1 MKKRLFSLYIKYKII
16 FNRPIYRV
24 DILRYVKYIE
34 RFSGLCHSLFVAQTR
49 CNVCETTETD
59 IGAFVSRYFPLMLR
73 KNAEPFNVHPFDS
86 YWWPAGDWTGGRMNF
101 LNWLIDQYKDDKTD
115 LKKLR

>member
-34 RFSGLCHSLFVAQTR
+34 RFSGLCHSLFVALTR
-49 CNVCETTETD
+49 CNVSIITATPP
-59 IGAFVSRYFPLMLR
+59 FPLMDR
-73 KNAEPFNVHPFDS
+73 ENAKPFNARS
-86 YWWPAGDWTGGRMNF
+86 LATYWWPAGDWTGGRMNF

-115 LKKLR
+115 LKS

>member
-1 MKKRLFSLYIKYKII
+1 MKKRLFSLYIEYKII

-34 RFSGLCHSLFVAQTR
+34 QSLGLCHSIHFALFC
-49 CNVCETTETD
+49 CNIHVPTEVEPT
-59 IGAFVSRYFPLMLR
+59 VSRFFPLMDR
-73 KNAEPFNVHPFDS
+73 KNAKPFNAHSRAPH
-86 YWWPAGDWTGGRMNF
+86 WWPAGDWTGGRMDF

-115 LKKLR
+115 LRKLR

>member
-1 MKKRLFSLYIKYKII
+1 MKKRLFSLYIKYKIK

-34 RFSGLCHSLFVAQTR
+34 HCWGLCHSINSALVY
-49 CNVCETTETD
+49 CNVDVTAISID
-59 IGAFVSRYFPLMLR
+59 AYISRFFPLFKR
-73 KNAEPFNVHPFDS
+73 KYAEPFNAQPLAVF
-86 YWWPAGDWTGGRMNF
+86 WWPLGDWTGGRMDF

-115 LKKLR
+115 LRKLR

>member
-1 MKKRLFSLYIKYKII
+1 MKKRLFSLYIEYKII

-34 RFSGLCHSLFVAQTR
+34 QRSGLCHSISSALSH
-49 CNVCETTETD
+49 CNVYKTTETD
-59 IGAFVSRYFPLMLR
+59 VGAVVSRFFSLMFR
-73 KNAEPFNVHPFDS
+73 KNAEHFNAS
-86 YWWPAGDWTGGRMNF
+86 YNAGFWWPVGDWTGGRMDF

-115 LKKLR
+115 LRKLR